1 MVWCARESL
10 EYVSSPAMVCDLHY
24 GWIHWDPPTRSW
36 HSVTNLQL
44 STPSPPTPEQAAA
57 ARLAAALR
65 DARAAAARA
74 EEAACAARDALA
86 ADDKQTVAAQLAAVA
101 QAAAEAQSAAERA
114 AEAASAAQGDEPR
127 PITITSTP
135 PIIGGISQPA
145 KTGPVGFRYINNPNI
160 NGSSEEG
167 A

>member
-10 EYVSSPAMVCDLHY
+10 DYVSSPAMVCDRHY

-44 STPSPPTPEQAAA
+44 SMPWRPTAEQAALRDAQAAA
-57 ARLAAALR
+57 ARAVEA
-65 DARAAAARA
+65 ARAAQDAQAAGDQQAVAAR
-74 EEAACAARDALA
+74 
-86 ADDKQTVAAQLAAVA
+86 LAAVA

-127 PITITSTP
+127 PLTSPGTP
-135 PIIGGISQPA
+135 PFIDVISQPA
-145 KTGPVGFRYINNPNI
+145 ETGPVGIRNINSPNI
-160 NGSSEEG
+160 NGSSEVQ

>member
-10 EYVSSPAMVCDLHY
+10 DYVSSPAMVCDLHY

-44 STPSPPTPEQAAA
+44 STPSPPTPQQAAA

-74 EEAACAARDALA
+74 VEAARAARDALA
-86 ADDKQTVAAQLAAVA
+86 DGDKQTVAAQLAAVA

-114 AEAASAAQGDEPR
+114 AEAASAAEGDEPR
-127 PITITSTP
+127 PPTLLGIPSIIDTISA
-135 PIIGGISQPA
+135 GGNR
-145 KTGPVGFRYINNPNI
+145 TGGK
-160 NGSSEEG
+160 SEHQRIE
-167 A
+167 